1 MIENQ
6 DKKNDAEHTGD
17 AADPGRED
25 TDELIDLADLEASG
39 TGTIDTQEADD
50 EVIDLSAIEAME
62 TIDPDATQE
71 FNESVVKALDLATM
85 DPDATQELDDI
96 IDLALLEADSVE
108 ADDVIDLSMLE
119 GDSMEGE
126 DDVVEDEG
134 VLELTE
140 EFRLNGSE
148 MEDEYDEG
156 ILDLEDAIEDED
168 AFEDEALLEDDS
180 FFDLTQD
187 ELEKAASE
195 AEEDAELVDLSEAD
209 QIDDD
214 DVEFDLADMVE
225 SDPDLAFEKVDDEDF
240 SLNEFYDDHED
251 AGDAETVDDEA
262 TEEALLEKL
271 DDYFGEE
278 DDFGAQAGA
287 VQEDGVMVVPGN
299 VEDANVEDAM
309 ERIIEKRYGGK
320 LDQMVSDIIAQKVS
334 DELDALKSILVDSL
348 KSRK

>member
-6 DKKNDAEHTGD
+6 DKKNNSE
-17 AADPGRED
+17 
-25 TDELIDLADLEASG
+25 DELIDLSELEA
-39 TGTIDTQEADD
+39 IDTQAADD

-62 TIDPDATQE
+62 TMDPDATQE
-71 FNESVVKALDLATM
+71 FNESVSRALDLATM
-85 DPDATQELDDI
+85 DPDATQELDEI
-96 IDLALLEADSVE
+96 VDLTLLEADNVE

-119 GDSMEGE
+119 SGAVEEE
-126 DDVVEDEG
+126 DDAVDLGALGVAADADDDG

-140 EFRLNGSE
+140 DFRINGAE
-148 MEDEYDEG
+148 IEDEYDEAV
-156 ILDLEDAIEDED
+156 LDLEEPVEDEESL
-168 AFEDEALLEDDS
+168 EDEALLEDDS

-195 AEEDAELVDLSEAD
+195 AEEDAELVGLSEAD

-225 SDPDLAFEKVDDEDF
+225 SDPDIAFEKVDDEDF
-240 SLNEFYDDHED
+240 SLNEFYDDYES
-251 AGDAETVDDEA
+251 AGDAETADDEA

-287 VQEDGVMVVPGN
+287 VQDDDVMVAPG
-299 VEDANVEDAM
+299 NVEDAM

-320 LDQMVSDIIAQKVS
+320 LDQMVNDIIAQKVS
-334 DELDALKSILVDSL
+334 DELDALKSIIVDSL

>member
-6 DKKNDAEHTGD
+6 DKKNNAEHTGD

-25 TDELIDLADLEASG
+25 TDELIDLSEMEISG
-39 TGTIDTQEADD
+39 TGTIDTEAADD
-50 EVIDLSAIEAME
+50 DVIDLSAIEAME
-62 TIDPDATQE
+62 TMDPEATQE
-71 FNESVVKALDLATM
+71 FNESVAKALNLATM
-85 DPDATQELDDI
+85 DPDATQELDEI
-96 IDLALLEADSVE
+96 IDLGMLEADSMD

-119 GDSMEGE
+119 GDSMKGE

-134 VLELTE
+134 VLDLTE

-148 MEDEYDEG
+148 IEDEYEEAV
-156 ILDLEDAIEDED
+156 LDLEDAIEDEGT
-168 AFEDEALLEDDS
+168 FEDEALLEDDS

-214 DVEFDLADMVE
+214 DVQFDLADMVE
-225 SDPDLAFEKVDDEDF
+225 SDPDLAFDKVDDEDF

-262 TEEALLEKL
+262 SEEALLEKL
-271 DDYFGEE
+271 DDYFGDE
-278 DDFGAQAGA
+278 DDFGAQEAGA
-287 VQEDGVMVVPGN
+287 VPEDDAMVVPG
-299 VEDANVEDAM
+299 NVEDAM

-320 LDQMVSDIIAQKVS
+320 LDQMVNDIIAQKVS
-334 DELDALKSILVDSL
+334 DELDALKSIIVDSL

>member
-17 AADPGRED
+17 EADPGREN
-25 TDELIDLADLEASG
+25 TDELIDLANLEASG

-85 DPDATQELDDI
+85 DPDATQEIDDI
-96 IDLALLEADSVE
+96 
-108 ADDVIDLSMLE
+108 IDLSMLE
-119 GDSMEGE
+119 ADSMEEE
-126 DDVVEDEG
+126 DDIVDLGAIGGEAGTEDNG
-134 VLELTE
+134 ILDLTE

-209 QIDDD
+209 QINDD
-214 DVEFDLADMVE
+214 DVEFDLSDMVE
-225 SDPDLAFEKVDDEDF
+225 SDPDLAFEKVNDEDL

-320 LDQMVSDIIAQKVS
+320 LDQMVNDIIAQKVS